1 MNKRA
6 FSLIEL
12 VIVVAILGIIAAL
25 AIPKLQGNTIAA
37 KEAAAK
43 DMLFTLRTQIELYKI
58 DHGGT
63 APGYMGP
70 IQAPVTTL
78 KNQFVGTSKAT
89 GAAVS
94 ATIATGDYPYGPY
107 LGDMPKNPFNNKDNI
122 KYVTNG
128 TAFTTAADDSSGW
141 LYTKETGKIALNT
154 KGEDE
159 TGTKY
164 ADY

>member
-1 MNKRA
+1 MKKRA
-6 FSLIEL
+6 FTLVEL

-25 AIPKLQGNTIAA
+25 AIPKLQGNTLAA

-58 DHGGT
+58 DHGGV
-63 APGYMGP
+63 APGYMGA
-70 IQAPVTTL
+70 IQAPTTTL
-78 KNQFVGTSKAT
+78 TNQFIGTSKAS

-94 ATIATGDYPYGPY
+94 ATVPTTDYPYGPY

-122 KYVTNG
+122 KYVANG

-141 LYTKETGKIALNT
+141 LYIKETAKIALNT
-154 KGEDE
+154 TGQDE
-159 TGTKY
+159 TGVKY